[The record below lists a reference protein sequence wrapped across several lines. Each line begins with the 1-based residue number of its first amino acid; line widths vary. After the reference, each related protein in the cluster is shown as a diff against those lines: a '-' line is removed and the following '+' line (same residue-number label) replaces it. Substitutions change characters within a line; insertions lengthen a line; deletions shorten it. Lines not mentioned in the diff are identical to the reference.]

1 MNDIVLNLI
10 LFCVVL
16 LLCGLSA
23 VGGFFIGKYAPDKRL
38 ERSFEPVS
46 EEERRK
52 IEKRRREDM
61 NFLNYDGT
69 VQQDVI

>member
-1 MNDIVLNLI
+1 MSDIILNLI

-23 VGGFFIGKYAPDKRL
+23 VGGFFIGIYNPDKRK
-38 ERSFEPVS
+38 EKKVEPVS
-46 EEERRK
+46 EEQRRK

-69 VQQDVI
+69 EQEDIV